1 MKTCT
6 CYPATSKPYFV
17 TLCNSNSEKLAEDVK
32 DLQSAPALL
41 PAPARKKQHRKSN
54 QRLI

>member
-17 TLCNSNSEKLAEDVK
+17 TLCNSSSEKLAEDVK
-32 DLQSAPALL
+32 DLQSAPYY
-41 PAPARKKQHRKSN
+41 PPQPARNNIGKAIRD
-54 QRLI
+54 